1 MLPTWSGDLALF
13 TSSTARMEASSR
25 GDRICRMGSVVPPAL
40 RAGAGLSSRPH
51 RINDARL
58 LPGQIFVCTKL
69 TCPVRH
75 PRPVKANVLRGATKH
90 PTLRSVSHRENQRS
104 GVGFYCA
111 LGAAETRYT
120 RRLRWI
126 SLRACVLACLVAS

>member
-51 RINDARL
+51 RINDARV

-75 PRPVKANVLRGATKH
+75 PRPVKANVLRCG
-90 PTLRSVSHRENQRS
+90 RSVSHRVVAVRRS
-104 GVGFYCA
+104 GVGFYRA